1 MTTSEIDVDCKSGVA
16 AGGHYVDRFVRQF
29 PMLPSHLWIPV
40 EHAPIEAGQY
50 IVLFECG
57 PQYTVADWWPK
68 DGGFTPD
75 AGDPDL
81 ITHWMPLPVSLP
93 NARDHRCSPEASAT
107 NTER

>member
-1 MTTSEIDVDCKSGVA
+1 MTTETIKLNDGPTSTDSVP
-16 AGGHYVDRFVRQF
+16 GGDYVDRFVRQF

-68 DGGFTPD
+68 DGSFTPD
-75 AGDPDL
+75 AGDSDL

-93 NARDHRCSPEASAT
+93 NTTMSGPMPPK
-107 NTER
+107 